1 MALLLGY
8 QEYKMKANP
17 NAPRTLLPPVKREP
31 YGSKIKAKR
40 EAEERE
46 LQALL
51 EKLRTPEML
60 EKIREVLHD

>member
-1 MALLLGY
+1 
-8 QEYKMKANP
+8 MKEK
-17 NAPRTLLPPVKREP
+17 PRTLLPPVKREP
-31 YGSKIKAKR
+31 YGAKIKAKR

-60 EKIREVLHD
+60 EKIREVLHERGG

>member
-1 MALLLGY
+1 
-8 QEYKMKANP
+8 MKEK
-17 NAPRTLLPPVKREP
+17 PRTLLPPVKREP
-31 YGSKIKAKR
+31 YGAKIKAKR